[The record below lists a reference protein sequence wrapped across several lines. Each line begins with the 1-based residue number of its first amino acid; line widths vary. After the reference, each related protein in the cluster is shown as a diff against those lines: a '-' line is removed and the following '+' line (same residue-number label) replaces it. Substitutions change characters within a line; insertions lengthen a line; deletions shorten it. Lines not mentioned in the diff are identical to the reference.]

1 MRRPSAPTILAA
13 TALAV
18 ATAGLAPQ
26 AQALVSRAALADN
39 ARRLQGRT
47 LAQVRTGGD
56 AARLA
61 GHSYRELRSGID
73 AETLGGIEPG
83 RFVQGVGGLFAGSLH
98 ARDGAPNGNVVGV
111 DGALSVELSC
121 GAGTLRLYVRNLAGR
136 PAQLAITASD
146 GASSTTSVVRSV
158 ARGSGAYAAVDRGLV
173 HGTAQVANGDV
184 VATAT
189 FSASAVAGGG
199 CDAAAQVSAS
209 QLVG

>member
-18 ATAGLAPQ
+18 ASIGVAPQ

-61 GHSYRELRSGID
+61 GHSYREVRSGID
-73 AETLGGIEPG
+73 AETLGGIEPD
-83 RFVQGVGGLFAGSLH
+83 RFVQGIGKLFAGSLH
-98 ARDGAPNGNVVGV
+98 ARDGAPNANVVGV

-121 GAGTLRLYVRNLAGR
+121 GTGILRVYVRNLAGR
-136 PAQLAITASD
+136 PAQLAITAGD
-146 GASSTTSVVRSV
+146 GTVPTTSVLRAVPT
-158 ARGSGAYAAVDRGLV
+158 GSGAFAVVDGSLV
-173 HGTAQVANGDV
+173 QGTAQVANADV
-184 VATAT
+184 VATAS
-189 FSASAVAGGG
+189 FSASAVAGAG
-199 CDAAAQVSAS
+199 CDAAAQMTAS
-209 QLVG
+209 QLV